1 MRMPRNILVLTL
13 TASIAGCADI
23 GLRNLQNPGAGPDE
37 FSVLPVKPLIQ
48 PEDYAFLPVP
58 TPGGANLTDP
68 APTVEAVVALGGTEA
83 ALNPNA
89 SIPPGDAALVQAS
102 SRYGVPANTRQVL
115 AEEDA
120 EFRRKKKRFTRLR
133 LFPVDRYSQAY
144 ESQAIDPNYVNEAA
158 RQRGLETPSAPPQ

>member
-1 MRMPRNILVLTL
+1 MRMPCTTLVLTL
-13 TASIAGCADI
+13 ATSIAGCADI
-23 GLRNLQNPGAGPDE
+23 GLRNLQHSGPGPDE
-37 FSVLPVKPLIQ
+37 FSVLPVKPLTQ

-68 APTVEAVVALGGTEA
+68 TPTADAVAALGGSEV
-83 ALNPNA
+83 ALNPDA
-89 SIPPGDAALVQAS
+89 GIPTADAALVTAS
-102 SRYGVPANTRQVL
+102 SRYGVPENTRQVV

-144 ESQAIDPNYVNEAA
+144 KPQAINANSAIEAA
-158 RQRGLETPSAPPQ
+158 RQRGIETPSAPPQ